1 MEKLIEVAKEIAAK
15 LSQEKDEVLSVLY
28 ELSVTKPEI
37 EISQANTKTLI
48 KIVCRELGINRYL
61 KTENIQLDSP
71 LVTQD
76 ESIDESTHKQSI
88 TTQDDIFLC
97 YEDEDMIYL
106 RDTLKMPWDEVASLT
121 RENLVVLSQRKKI
134 TTNLIKPSQYRG
146 LLNET
151 LEVQWLLI

>member
-1 MEKLIEVAKEIAAK
+1 MEKLIELAKEIAAK

-28 ELSVTKPEI
+28 EVSVTKPEV

-61 KTENIQLDSP
+61 KHEDIQLNGNIA
-71 LVTQD
+71 VQQ
-76 ESIDESTHKQSI
+76 ESIEESNHKQSI
-88 TTQDDIFLC
+88 TEQDDIFLC

-121 RENLVVLSQRKKI
+121 RENLVTLSQRKKI